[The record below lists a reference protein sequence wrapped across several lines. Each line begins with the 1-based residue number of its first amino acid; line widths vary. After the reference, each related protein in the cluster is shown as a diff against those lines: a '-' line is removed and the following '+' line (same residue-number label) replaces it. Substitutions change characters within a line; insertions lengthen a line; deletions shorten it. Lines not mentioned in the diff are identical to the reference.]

1 MVGAC
6 HIVLGET
13 CLGAY
18 PGVGAF
24 HLHRQNSYMGAY
36 PEVGAYPG
44 DYSNVKYLSWGSIVA
59 ASYPD
64 LPARPQTD
72 YSLSTE

>member
-6 HIVLGET
+6 HIALGEA

-24 HLHRQNSYMGAY
+24 HSHRQNSYL
-36 PEVGAYPG
+36 GAYPG
-44 DYSNVKYLSWGSIVA
+44 VGAYLGYYGI
-59 ASYPD
+59 
-64 LPARPQTD
+64 LLER
-72 YSLSTE
+72 